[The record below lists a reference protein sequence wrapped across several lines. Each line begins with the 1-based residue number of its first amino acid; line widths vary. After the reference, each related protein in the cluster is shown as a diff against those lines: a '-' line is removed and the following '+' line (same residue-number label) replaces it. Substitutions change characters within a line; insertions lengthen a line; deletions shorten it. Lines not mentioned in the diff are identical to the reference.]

1 MLYRV
6 FGKSGSGKT
15 KYIFQKAA
23 ECIADKRHAFFVVP
37 EQSAVKTETEII
49 KKLGN
54 ESNTFVEVINFKR
67 LCNRVFRQTGG
78 LAAKHLEKGADKI
91 VMLCALDSAGDFLGE
106 YKQSAHDSDFAKK
119 ALETVNELNASA
131 LCSKDLEKALS
142 QLPDL
147 PEYASARAKLS
158 DISLILAAYETQSA
172 EITDSYGDIYDKLCE
187 KLESSAFFAGKTVF
201 LDGFYGF
208 TAKELNIISYIAEDA
223 DEVYVTLP
231 CEKNCRDE
239 IFVRSIKTSHRLE
252 QIAQR
257 ADIPMCDVE
266 LNEDFRHRSG
276 SALRLWRDG
285 FSSDSLAADISEIN
299 KTDALPGLEILSCRD
314 IYSESKAACAIVS
327 RLVRNGAKYS
337 DICICAK
344 SCADYDGILDAVFRK
359 AGVPLGFDK
368 PEKLTDSALYYL
380 VCSAFDCIYTM
391 NPDAVLN
398 YVKTGLSGVSDVDAD
413 MFETYVRTWDIST
426 RQVLCDEDWGMNP
439 LGYTDAPPDKSVL
452 DAVNRAKRTVYT
464 CLDGFRMLLKDASTV
479 KDYALAVWHL
489 LGDIQSHSGTSE
501 FDDKS
506 GGIQLDLLCKCLDI
520 IVNTAGEKRVNTA
533 MFMNMFKLCAEDCDT
548 GKIPERADCVMFS
561 PAELVRASDIKY
573 MILLGANDGIFP
585 SGCHSSGLIS
595 DRERPLLAKYGLTLP
610 DTGDA
615 LAFDELFLAYSAI
628 CSATDCAYIL
638 FSEQTSGA
646 ERMFPSVICESAAKL
661 TGNGIK
667 SFDENNIVG
676 TYCSDNLLFE
686 EYITMKNSPHKSA
699 VKEYLSS
706 KKDFASRLEFLD
718 SHYTQNENL
727 TADSTKLLFD
737 GNISTSYSRLETYN
751 QCPFSHFCTYTL
763 RLRPE
768 PKAQLDAVEAGSV
781 MHKILEQ
788 FVPTLTK
795 SKHDGRILDK
805 ETAHGIITELLS
817 QYLEKITHGNTENLS
832 KRFKYTYMRL
842 SRQLFAL
849 ADALIEEYKVSGFE
863 TAGVEVPVS
872 ESADI
877 KPVPIDIGEGVKL
890 FINGQIDR
898 VDTFK
903 KDGKTYIRIVDY
915 KTGRKQFKLD
925 DILSGFNLQMLLYMY
940 SICNSKNPIG
950 GETPVPAGIMYSR
963 VYDPDAK
970 ENSGYDDER
979 LVSELEARA
988 YASGMFT
995 DDAEILLEMDKTG
1008 SARFIPVKFKDG
1020 QIAEKQP
1027 VMSAEK
1033 LGELLNFAA
1042 HTASVLAAEI
1052 YAGGKKASPF
1062 IDKNLNACTFCNM
1075 LPVCQGFKS
1084 SRNTKFQK
1092 QKFSET
1098 AKTENS

>member
-6 FGKSGSGKT
+6 FGRSGSGKT
-15 KYIFQKAA
+15 KYIFEKAA
-23 ECIADKRHAFFVVP
+23 ECIVNKRHAFFVVP

-54 ESNTFVEVINFKR
+54 ESNSFVEVINFKR

-91 VMLCALDSAGDFLGE
+91 AMLCALDSAGDFFEE
-106 YKQSAHDSDFAKK
+106 YKQSAHDTDFVKK
-119 ALETVNELNASA
+119 ALETVNELSASA

-142 QLPDL
+142 QLPDS
-147 PEYASARAKLS
+147 PEYAATRAKIS
-158 DISLILAAYETQSA
+158 DIALIAAAYEAQNA
-172 EITDSYGDIYDKLCE
+172 EITGSYGDIYDKLCE
-187 KLESSAFFAGKTVF
+187 KLQDSAFFADKTVF
-201 LDGFYGF
+201 FDGFYGF
-208 TAKELNIISYIAEDA
+208 TAKEIKIISYIAEDA

-231 CEKNCRDE
+231 CAKDCRDE
-239 IFVRSIKTSHRLE
+239 IFTRTSKA
-252 QIAQR
+252 AQSLQKLAER
-257 ADIPMCDVE
+257 ADIQICDIE
-266 LNEDFRHRSG
+266 LKEDFRHREG
-276 SALRLWRDG
+276 SALRLYRNG
-285 FSSDSLAADISEIN
+285 FSSDSLAANISEN
-299 KTDALPGLEILSCRD
+299 NTNTEKDGLEILSCRD
-314 IYSESKAACAIVS
+314 IYSEAKAACAVVCG
-327 RLVRNGAKYS
+327 LVRNGAKYS

-344 SCADYDGILDAVFRK
+344 SCADYDGIIDAVFRK

-380 VCSAFDCIYTM
+380 VCSAFDCVYTM

-413 MFETYVRTWDIST
+413 MFETYVRTWDIGT
-426 RQVLCDEDWGMNP
+426 RQVLCDEDWNTNP
-439 LGYTDAPPDKSVL
+439 LGYTDAPADKNVL

-464 CLDGFRMLLKDASTV
+464 CLDGFRLLLKDASTV

-489 LGDIQSHSGTSE
+489 LGDIQRQSGKTS

-520 IVNTAGEKRVNTA
+520 IVNTAGEKCVNTA
-533 MFMNMFKLCAEDCDT
+533 MFLNMFKLCAEDCDT

-561 PAELVRASDIKY
+561 PAELVRASNVRY

-585 SGCHSSGLIS
+585 SGSHSSGLIS

-610 DTGDA
+610 DTGDS
-615 LAFDELFLAYSAI
+615 LAFDELFLAYSAV
-628 CSATDCAYIL
+628 CSASERTYIL
-638 FSEQTSGA
+638 FSEQTSAG
-646 ERMFPSVICESAAKL
+646 ERMFPSVICQSAAKL

-667 SFDENNIVG
+667 AFDEDDIG
-676 TYCSDNLLFE
+676 GAYCSDELLFE
-686 EYITMKNSPHKSA
+686 EYITMKNSPQKSA
-699 VKEYLSS
+699 AEKYLSS
-706 KKDFASRLEFLD
+706 KKDFASRLEFLG
-718 SHYTQNENL
+718 SNRTQSENL
-727 TADSTKLLFD
+727 NSDSTKLLFD

-768 PKAQLDAVEAGSV
+768 PKAKLDAIEAGSV

-788 FVPTLTK
+788 FVPMLAT
-795 SKHDGRILDK
+795 SKKDGRLMDV
-805 ETAHGIITELLS
+805 ETAHGIIKELLS
-817 QYLEKITHGNTENLS
+817 EYLEKITHGNTEKLS

-849 ADALIEEYKVSGFE
+849 ADALIEECKVSEFE

-872 ESADI
+872 DSADI
-877 KPVPIDIGEGVKL
+877 KPVPINISGGVKL

-898 VDTFK
+898 VDTLK
-903 KDGKTYIRIVDY
+903 KGGKTYIRIVDY

-950 GETPVPAGIMYSR
+950 GENPVPAGIMYSR

-970 ENSGYDDER
+970 ENSGYDDEL

-988 YASGMFT
+988 YSSGMFT
-995 DDAEILLEMDKTG
+995 DDAEILLDMDRTG

-1020 QIAEKQP
+1020 ALAEKQP

-1042 HTASVLAAEI
+1042 HTASVLASEI
-1052 YAGGKKASPF
+1052 YSGGKKAEPY

-1075 LPVCQGFKS
+1075 LPVCQGFKT
-1084 SRNTKFQK
+1084 SRNAVFQK
-1092 QKFSET
+1092 RKFSENT
-1098 AKTENS
+1098 N